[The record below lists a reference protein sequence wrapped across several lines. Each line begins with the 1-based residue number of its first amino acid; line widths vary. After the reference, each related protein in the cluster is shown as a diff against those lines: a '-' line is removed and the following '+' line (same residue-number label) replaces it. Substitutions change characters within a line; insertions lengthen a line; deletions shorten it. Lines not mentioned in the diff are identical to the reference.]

1 MKRSTIYCLLS
12 YTFLAACQNAAP
24 AKAKQPEIAFS
35 DALSSDSLAKDSVFP
50 EKMYEFS
57 MTRDPKFC
65 NPDSLVEGDCNSG
78 FIYFTPKGNV
88 IYNYLCLGTE
98 DAFCIGKAK
107 TTAKGMEITF
117 DQCYSYKF
125 SDDQSYSPTLTDM
138 NSGKLEKIDPFTL
151 KLKKIKCQDAYA
163 YTSGPEY
170 YIVTQSNEK
179 EQKKF
184 LLRDYVQIK
193 ALKDF

>member
-1 MKRSTIYCLLS
+1 MAIYDTLS
-12 YTFLAACQNAAP
+12 G
-24 AKAKQPEIAFS
+24 
-35 DALSSDSLAKDSVFP
+35 DSLAKDSVFP
-50 EKMYEFS
+50 EKMYEFD
-57 MTRDPKFC
+57 MTRDPEFC

-107 TTAKGMEITF
+107 TTNKGMEITF
-117 DQCYSYKF
+117 DQYYSYKF
-125 SDDQSYSPTLTDM
+125 SDEQSYSPTLKDM
-138 NSGKLEKIDPFTL
+138 NSGKLEKMDLFTL
-151 KLKKIKCQDAYA
+151 KLMKLRCQDAYG
-163 YTSGPEY
+163 YTMGSKDPEY
-170 YIVTQSNEK
+170 YIVTESNEK